1 MVIWSKGVSDAKR
14 TDPSIVITNAPH
26 RSVHYSIVHRGHR
39 FELATGTLL
48 IGRGSGCQLVLEDAL
63 VSRKHARIEV
73 RPDSATLHDL
83 GSVNGVYVNGDRM
96 GPEHELKD
104 GDRIM
109 IGQQEILVFANARPP
124 SMESATARLT
134 ADTLVGF
141 DISSMT
147 PPPREEESTHQG
159 DALELLGGVVDKV
172 LVLGRGEEAERIIGT
187 YLRNFLGMAQRA
199 EQDPSAPGISAEL
212 ADRAASYAV
221 KIAAATKKGEWVNYA
236 FDLFTAQARPL
247 PATVVDQLYTVLRNV
262 SGVDLK
268 RLREYITLLR
278 SISSRLGPADR
289 FVAQRIEGLERLA
302 SA

>member
-1 MVIWSKGVSDAKR
+1 VSDAKR
-14 TDPSIVITNAPH
+14 TDPSLPIVQAPD
-26 RSVHYSIVHRGHR
+26 RSVHFSIVHRGHR
-39 FELATGTLL
+39 FELAPGPLL

-63 VSRKHARIEV
+63 VSRKHARIDV
-73 RPDSATLHDL
+73 RPDRATLVDL
-83 GSVNGVYVNGDRM
+83 GSVNGVYVNGERM
-96 GPEHELKD
+96 GPEHELRD

-109 IGQQEILVFANARPP
+109 IGQQEILVFANTRAT
-124 SMESATARLT
+124 SAESATARLT

-141 DISSMT
+141 DISSMA
-147 PPPREEESTHQG
+147 PPAREEESTHQG

-172 LVLGRGEEAERIIGT
+172 LALGRGEEAERIIGT
-187 YLRNFLGMAQRA
+187 YLKNFLGMAQRA
-199 EQDPSAPGISAEL
+199 QANPGAPGISTEL
-212 ADRAASYAV
+212 ADRAAAYAV

-236 FDLFTAQARPL
+236 FELFTAQSRTL

-268 RLREYITLLR
+268 KLREYITVLR
-278 SISSRLGPADR
+278 SISARLGPAER

>member
-1 MVIWSKGVSDAKR
+1 VSDAKR
-14 TDPSIVITNAPH
+14 TDPSIVVTPAPD
-26 RSVHYSIVHRGHR
+26 RSVHFSIVHRGHR

-63 VSRKHARIEV
+63 VSRKHARVEV

-96 GPEHELKD
+96 GPTHELKD

-109 IGQQEILVFANARPP
+109 IGQQEILVFANSRPA
-124 SMESATARLT
+124 SLESATARLT

-147 PPPREEESTHQG
+147 QPPREEESTHQG

-199 EQDPSAPGISAEL
+199 QASGAPGISNEL

-236 FDLFTAQARPL
+236 FELFTAQSRPL
-247 PATVVDQLYTVLRNV
+247 PAAVVDQLYTVLRNV

-268 RLREYITLLR
+268 GLRDYITVLR
-278 SISSRLGPADR
+278 SISPRLGPADR